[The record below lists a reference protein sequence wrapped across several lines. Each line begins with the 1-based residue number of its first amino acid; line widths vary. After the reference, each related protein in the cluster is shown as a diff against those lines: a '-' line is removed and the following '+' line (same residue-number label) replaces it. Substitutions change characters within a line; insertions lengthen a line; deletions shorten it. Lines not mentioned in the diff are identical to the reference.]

1 MLLQR
6 KGTVMK
12 ATLKIFSGSSNPGL
26 AASICKHA
34 GIKLGKCEI
43 VKFSNEN
50 IKVKILESVRGKDVY
65 IVQSSC
71 PPVNEN
77 IMELLI
83 MIDAMKHAKAESIT
97 AVLPYYPY
105 ARSDKKDEPRISITA
120 RLIADL
126 LETAGADRV
135 MTMNLHSPQI
145 AGFFRIPVDHLLA
158 GKLICEY
165 YKKKA
170 GIDNSV
176 VVAPDAGSAKRAGI
190 YAINLGLPLAIL
202 DKRRVDDSESP
213 QIHNVIGEVK
223 GKRALIF
230 DDEIATGGSILEVVK
245 ALDSL
250 GVKEIEACCVHGVL
264 SGTAVERL
272 GASSL
277 SRLVVTDTVFIP
289 PEKKIPKM
297 VVLSVAG
304 LFAKAILYSN
314 RGSSI
319 SGLFGP
325 A

>member
-1 MLLQR
+1 M
-6 KGTVMK
+6 TS
-12 ATLKIFSGSSNPGL
+12 TLKIFSGSSNPDL
-26 AASICKHA
+26 AKSICTHA
-34 GIKLGKCEI
+34 GIKPGKCEI

-50 IKVKILESVRGKDVY
+50 IKVRILESVRGKDVY
-65 IVQSSC
+65 VVQSSC

-83 MIDAMKHAKAESIT
+83 MIDAIKHAKADSIT

-158 GKLICEY
+158 GKLLCDY
-165 YKKKA
+165 YKKN
-170 GIDNSV
+170 GVENCV
-176 VVAPDAGSAKRAGI
+176 VVAPDAGSAKRAGV
-190 YAINLGLPLAIL
+190 YAITLGLPLAIL
-202 DKRRVDDSESP
+202 DKRRNDDSENAK
-213 QIHNVIGEVK
+213 IHHVIGEVK
-223 GKRALIF
+223 GRKALIF

-245 ALDSL
+245 ALESL
-250 GVKEIEACCVHGVL
+250 GVREIEAACVHGVL
-264 SGTAVERL
+264 SGKAVERL
-272 GASSL
+272 GGSSL
-277 SRLVVTDTVFIP
+277 SKLVVTDTVTIP
-289 PEKKIPKM
+289 KEKKIPKL
-297 VVLSVAG
+297 VVLSVAP
-304 LFAKAILYSN
+304 LFAKAIQYSN

-325 A
+325 I

>member
-1 MLLQR
+1 
-6 KGTVMK
+6 MK
-12 ATLKIFSGSSNPGL
+12 STLKIFSGSSNPDL
-26 AASICKHA
+26 ARNICRHV
-34 GIKLGKCEI
+34 GIKPGKCEV

-50 IKVKILESVRGKDVY
+50 IKVRILESVRGKDVY
-65 IVQSSC
+65 VVQSSC

-83 MIDAMKHAKAESIT
+83 MIDAIKHAKADSIT

-158 GKLICEY
+158 GKLLCDY
-165 YKKKA
+165 YKKA
-170 GIDNSV
+170 GIDNCV
-176 VVAPDAGSAKRAGI
+176 VVAPDAGSAKRAGV
-190 YAINLGLPLAIL
+190 YAITLGLPLAIL
-202 DKRRVDDSESP
+202 DKRRNDDSENAKV
-213 QIHNVIGEVK
+213 HHVIGEVR
-223 GKRALIF
+223 GKKALIF

-250 GVKEIEACCVHGVL
+250 GVKEIEAACVHGVL
-264 SGTAVERL
+264 SGSAIERL
-272 GASSL
+272 GKSSL
-277 SRLVVTDTVFIP
+277 SKLVTTDTVT
-289 PEKKIPKM
+289 IPKDKRIPKL
-297 VVLSVAG
+297 VILSVAP
-304 LFAKAILYSN
+304 LFAKAIKYSN

-319 SGLFGP
+319 SGLFGKI
-325 A
+325 